1 MYIFVNSKPFKCL
14 TRSKYCKYNAD
25 QDKILLALSDVITA
39 FKNFFWAASTR
50 YNHLQLESVN
60 IVIILA
66 SINFQLDV
74 VWSHGVIFQLSIV
87 WFSRAG
93 TSTTNFTW
101 ILWAEKSKN
110 ALDWIYWRSIKWHLS
125 CISQEKMFMIRSL
138 VVLTFAL
145 LAQNVKEYISYIA
158 KYSYLYH
165 IVHVYNM
172 KYGFEICLDNFR
184 ERFCC
189 AFVVW
194 MKGPPHRP
202 DDRAPEECRWLA
214 LKRKKKSG
222 LIMRRGQLGP
232 GPTKG
237 MSFWWNGSNRWFY

>member
-1 MYIFVNSKPFKCL
+1 
-14 TRSKYCKYNAD
+14 
-25 QDKILLALSDVITA
+25 
-39 FKNFFWAASTR
+39 
-50 YNHLQLESVN
+50 
-60 IVIILA
+60 
-66 SINFQLDV
+66 
-74 VWSHGVIFQLSIV
+74 
-87 WFSRAG
+87 
-93 TSTTNFTW
+93 
-101 ILWAEKSKN
+101 
-110 ALDWIYWRSIKWHLS
+110 
-125 CISQEKMFMIRSL
+125 MFMIRSL

-145 LAQNVKEYISYIA
+145 LAPNVKEYISYIT

-237 MSFWWNGSNRWFY
+237 MSFSGELAATGGFLSASIKFARSIPSLNFQKLSSDCDKAVWHWIVLGPMGQAKLELYKC